1 MLKNQLEYLQ
11 KRTESSEDLKYDF
24 LPEMIEIIEK
34 PAHPAGKG
42 IIWTL
47 FAFILLVVI
56 ATFVIRT
63 DVIVTGTGTLQATD
77 GKQFVQAQNTLTIS
91 EVRVSDGD
99 LVHDG
104 TVLVKSDDSAI
115 KADIDLNLKQYLEQ
129 SVRVLLYQEL
139 IHNEQLS
146 LTQETDEDTRTQILK
161 ELTNDLAEQ
170 YKTKVKDTTYQ
181 EVRSILDSFEMNQ
194 DSIQMAV
201 LQAENYKSLLEA
213 NEEQQK
219 SVILNAY
226 ETSEE
231 KRKSALSALN
241 KDVTSLDA
249 MIIVAEREGIIS
261 GLSENLGDTVL
272 QQGATIC
279 EIVPDGEKK
288 LTCRV
293 SDTDIAQIK
302 EGQHVDVKVNAY
314 PYTDY
319 GTIDGEVIAISE
331 DASVAA
337 DTQSD
342 SSEEGKK
349 NTAKTKTQVT
359 EVTGAYYVVD
369 IRLGDTN
376 GIVLKEGMSATAEI
390 NVRKRSVIGYFL
402 DSLRSSTETTFR
414 QR

>member
-47 FAFILLVVI
+47 FVLILLVVI

-77 GKQFVQAQNTLTIS
+77 GKQFVQAQNAFTIS
-91 EVRVSDGD
+91 EVRVSDGNF
-99 LVHDG
+99 VHDG

-115 KADIDLNLKQYLEQ
+115 KVDIDLNLKQYLEQ

-139 IHNEQLS
+139 IHKEQLS

-161 ELTNDLAEQ
+161 EFTNDLAEQ
-170 YKTKVKDTTYQ
+170 YKTKVKDATHQ

-241 KDVTSLDA
+241 KDVTSLDT

-261 GLSENLGDTVL
+261 GLSENLWGTVL

-342 SSEEGKK
+342 SSEESKK

>member
-241 KDVTSLDA
+241 KDVTSLDT

-261 GLSENLGDTVL
+261 GLSENLGGTVL